1 MGQHFD
7 VASCPPIV
15 WQKATGL
22 RVVCYSSHIPPILF
36 NMVIILFSQITMAP
50 IIDMHMHTNF
60 SDGVKT
66 PAELIE
72 YAKQRHLD
80 IMSINDHDTVKG
92 VLHVKTMKVE
102 GISILYGIELSTK
115 WNFKSLHVA
124 GYFPKDADFESIQ
137 KFLEKEVA
145 LKRYVFSSYST

>member
-1 MGQHFD
+1 
-7 VASCPPIV
+7 
-15 WQKATGL
+15 
-22 RVVCYSSHIPPILF
+22 
-36 NMVIILFSQITMAP
+36 MAP

-92 VLHVKTMKVE
+92 VLNVKTMKVE

-124 GYFPKDADFESIQ
+124 GYFPKDTDFESIQ

-145 LKRYVFSSYST
+145 MKRYVFSFYST

>member
-1 MGQHFD
+1 
-7 VASCPPIV
+7 
-15 WQKATGL
+15 
-22 RVVCYSSHIPPILF
+22 
-36 NMVIILFSQITMAP
+36 MAP
-50 IIDMHMHTNF
+50 LIDMHMHTNF

-66 PAELIE
+66 PEELIE

-92 VLHVKTMKVE
+92 VLNVKTMKVE
-102 GISILYGIELSTK
+102 GISIMYGIELSTK

-137 KFLEKEVA
+137 KFLDKEVA
-145 LKRYVFSSYST
+145 VKRYDSSSYST